1 MIMMELLKINNAF
14 SSFGFVSSDYHVT
27 ALSYGFYTKAVEV
40 KDSCIRQ
47 TNLITNYMKL
57 LMYEFGA
64 IVFSASNFEQDFYW
78 KISDLVW
85 WIFVWNS
92 MQLFPKWWLSLP
104 SLILFSYSNLTSHV
118 LILLPHCS
126 KLHIHTL
133 MNRNKN
139 LLLLWKKIYS

>member
-1 MIMMELLKINNAF
+1 MFLTELVA
-14 SSFGFVSSDYHVT
+14 
-27 ALSYGFYTKAVEV
+27 V

-104 SLILFSYSNLTSHV
+104 YLILFSYSNLTSHV
-118 LILLPHCS
+118 LILVPHCT
-126 KLHIHTL
+126 KLQIDEPEQKFIAAL
-133 MNRNKN
+133 EKN
-139 LLLLWKKIYS
+139 LFIINKYRNILLHNQDCYH

>member
-1 MIMMELLKINNAF
+1 MNLAQSSSVPQILSKI
-14 SSFGFVSSDYHVT
+14 
-27 ALSYGFYTKAVEV
+27 
-40 KDSCIRQ
+40 
-47 TNLITNYMKL
+47 
-57 LMYEFGA
+57 
-64 IVFSASNFEQDFYW
+64 FYW

-104 SLILFSYSNLTSHV
+104 SLILFSYSNLTSHI

-133 MNRNKN
+133 MNQNKN
-139 LLLLWKKIYS
+139 KLLLLKKYLFIIKKKQNATCQSSQSILSLLLLILHQTHITYSITSWPYSYKQISM